1 MMSEKSR
8 TIDAWLENH
17 ATHQPEKT
25 ALRFEGASW
34 TYRDLQDWVAALAS
48 HLSREYGLARGDR
61 IAFLGA
67 NSAAEVALFFAAAR
81 LGLMIVPLNWRL
93 APDELG
99 YIVSNAGA
107 RLLVHS
113 ASFADLADD
122 VARGTKARTANAD
135 LDFADLPKGEAVPQG
150 ALKDPFLI
158 VYTSGTTGRPK
169 GAVLTQEAVFW
180 NALISLHAHD
190 FTPDDHI
197 LNVLPLFHVGGIN
210 IQMMPCFYVG
220 GTVTLHVRFDPSAII
235 TALSEGGITTAVF
248 VPTMM
253 RALMGTDTW
262 QTAKFPNLR
271 MLNTGSTDVPVDIL
285 EAVNARGIPMV
296 QVYGATETGPI
307 ATYQRAEEAGRTIGS
322 IGRPGAHMEVKV
334 MSPDGIECA
343 PDVPG
348 EIWVKGPNNFSYYWQ
363 NPQATAASL
372 QDGWFKTG
380 DVARRDVH
388 GLLWFV
394 SRLKHVI
401 ISGGEN
407 IYPAE
412 IERLLMQLPG
422 LREVAVVGR
431 PDPRWGEVPVI
442 VAAIEE
448 DGPSEEVILATCDT
462 RIAKFKRP
470 KDVALVQALPRNAMG
485 KVLVDEVR
493 KIAAAQGLNLTRSQS
508 QGVTA

>member
-1 MMSEKSR
+1 MSEKAP
-8 TIDAWLENH
+8 TLDAWLDTH
-17 ATHQPEKT
+17 AAHQPEKT
-25 ALRFEGASW
+25 ALHFEGQSW
-34 TYRDLQDWVAALAS
+34 SYLALRDWVAALAA
-48 HLSREYGLARGDR
+48 HLSRTYGLKPGDR
-61 IAFLGA
+61 IAYLGA
-67 NSAAEVALFFAAAR
+67 NSANEVALFFAAAR
-81 LGLMIVPLNWRL
+81 LGVILVPLNWRL
-93 APDELG
+93 AEEELRF
-99 YIVSNAGA
+99 IVANAGA

-113 ASFADLADD
+113 TEFAQTATALTQGTQTRAINAE
-122 VARGTKARTANAD
+122 VEFEGLPPGGPVRG
-135 LDFADLPKGEAVPQG
+135 G

-190 FTPDDHI
+190 FTPQDHI

-210 IQMMPCFYVG
+210 IQMLPCFYIG
-220 GTVTLHVRFDPSAII
+220 GTVSLHARFDPAAVIA
-235 TALSEGGITTAVF
+235 ALTGSGITTGLF

-253 RALMGTDTW
+253 RALMRHPAWDG
-262 QTAKFPNLR
+262 AHFPALR
-271 MLNTGSTDVPVDIL
+271 LLNTGSTDVPVDIL
-285 EAVNARGIPMV
+285 EDINARGIPMI

-307 ATYQRAEEAGRTIGS
+307 ATYQRAEEAARTIGS
-322 IGRPGAHMEVKV
+322 IGRPAAHTQVKV
-334 MSPDGIECA
+334 MSPEGVECA
-343 PDVPG
+343 VDVTG
-348 EIWVKGPNNFSYYWQ
+348 EIWVKGPNTFSYYWQ
-363 NPQATAASL
+363 NPQATASAL

-380 DVARRDVH
+380 DVARRDAQ

-394 SRLKHVI
+394 NRLKHVI

-442 VAAIEE
+442 VATIEE
-448 DGPSEEVILATCDT
+448 DGPSEEDIMATCAG

-485 KVLVDEVR
+485 KVLVEEVR
-493 KIAAAQGLNLTRSQS
+493 KIAAVQGLYLSRARAE
-508 QGVTA
+508 GVSA